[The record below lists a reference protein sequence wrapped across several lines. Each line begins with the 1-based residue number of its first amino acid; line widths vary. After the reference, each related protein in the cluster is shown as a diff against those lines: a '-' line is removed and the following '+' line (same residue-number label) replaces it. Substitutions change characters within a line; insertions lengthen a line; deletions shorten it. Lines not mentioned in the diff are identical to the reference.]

1 MSEKEVADVGRKLLD
16 TLNYLKE
23 KGLSSEE
30 IISLVNKSLK
40 VPAKEEVKVPI
51 SVFNNEY
58 LSSLENIVK
67 YLRENLLLSFRQ
79 IAELTNRNNIA
90 LAVTYR
96 NAKKK
101 LAEKFVVTEIS
112 PYSIPVSI
120 LQDRSLSVLENVVS
134 YLKDTFGLTYA
145 KIAVLLNRDDRTI
158 WTVYQRAKK
167 KKSPKSKISGN
178 LENSKFSK

>member
-1 MSEKEVADVGRKLLD
+1 MGKKEELEAIEKRLLS

-23 KGLSSEE
+23 QGLSHEE
-30 IISLVNKSLK
+30 IVGLVRKSLK
-40 VPAKEEVKVPI
+40 VPAGEDVKVPI
-51 SVFNNEY
+51 SVFNNDH

-67 YLRENLLLSFRQ
+67 YLRENLLLSFKQ
-79 IAELTNRNNIA
+79 IADLTNRNNVA

-96 NAKKK
+96 NAKRK

-120 LQDRSLSVLENVVS
+120 LKDRKLSVLENIAA
-134 YLKDTFGLTYA
+134 YLKDTFGLTYHA
-145 KIAVLLNRDDRTI
+145 IAVLLNRDDRTI

-167 KKSPKSKISGN
+167 KRR
-178 LENSKFSK
+178 

>member
-1 MSEKEVADVGRKLLD
+1 MAIREKIKYEDIEKRLLD

-23 KGLSSEE
+23 QGLGAEE
-30 IISLVNKSLK
+30 IINLVKKSLK
-40 VPAKEEVKVPI
+40 VEIKDEVKVPI
-51 SVFNNEY
+51 SVFKNDY

-67 YLRENLLLSFRQ
+67 YLRENLLLSFKQ
-79 IAELTNRNNIA
+79 IGSLTNRNPIA

-101 LAEKFVVTEIS
+101 LEAKFAITEIS

-120 LQDRSLSVLENVVS
+120 LKDRNISVLENIAV
-134 YLKDTFGLTYA
+134 YLKDTFGLTYHS
-145 KIAVLLNRDDRTI
+145 IAVLLNRDDRTI

-167 KKSPKSKISGN
+167 KKK
-178 LENSKFSK
+178 

>member
-1 MSEKEVADVGRKLLD
+1 MPKKEDFAEIEKRLSN
-16 TLNYLKE
+16 TLSYLKE
-23 KGLSSEE
+23 QGLSPKD
-30 IISLVNKSLK
+30 IIEQVNKLLNIQ
-40 VPAKEEVKVPI
+40 VKEEVKVPI

-67 YLRENLLLSFRQ
+67 YLRENLLLSFKQ
-79 IAELTNRNNIA
+79 IASLTNRNEIA

-101 LAEKFVVTEIS
+101 MEAKFVVTEIS

-120 LQDRSLSVLENVVS
+120 LQDRNLSVLENVVS
-134 YLKDTFGLTYA
+134 YLKDTFGLTYH
-145 KIAVLLNRDDRTI
+145 KVAVLLNRNDRTI

-167 KKSPKSKISGN
+167 KKK
-178 LENSKFSK
+178 